1 MDDSSSVARVG
12 NAMRAAQ
19 RLVARLVDREKK
31 SVSIYREQRN
41 AITLSSMERVARKNE
56 APQ

>member
-31 SVSIYREQRN
+31 SVSIYREQRI

-56 APQ
+56 ASQ